1 MVAFLATHSFGR
13 DEVGV
18 LEDGEVLHHGEASDL
33 REEGD
38 ELADALSVA
47 DEQGVEDGTSRRVGE
62 GPEDGLIGGHELQY
76 VTKRSHVKRPYDFA
90 MTSLVLRRA
99 RIVPIGGVRTPETP
113 ETLATPKVP
122 KAPKAPEAVDLRI
135 VGDRVVDVAPH
146 LRPAA
151 GDEVLDAD
159 GRWLIPG
166 LWDQHVHLGQWAAT
180 ADRLDLSDTASPQD
194 AVRRVAAEIGAR
206 RGGVG
211 DAVIQGFGHRT
222 AAWDRQPTVAE
233 LDAVSGDI
241 PVVLI
246 SGDAHHGWLNS
257 AALRLLDVPPREG
270 VVEENEWFPV
280 FARLD
285 EATTTAQGRRA
296 AYAKVLASAV
306 RRGVVGVR
314 EFEWADNATD
324 WAQRSDSGL
333 AVVRVRT
340 ATYAAGL
347 ADIIAAGC
355 RSGDVL
361 DRAGLITMGP
371 LKIISDGSLN
381 TRTAFCNDAY
391 VGDDVLEFPRGRAN
405 NSPEELAE
413 LLARATQNGLDVA
426 VHAIGDAAVS
436 IALDAFSHTGAR
448 GSIEHAQLVAP
459 ADVARMARLGVV
471 ASVQPAHLLDDR
483 DVTDQCWPDRAD
495 RCFALHSMVSAGVTL
510 ALGSDA
516 PVAPLD
522 PWEAMAA
529 AVHRTA
535 DDREEWNAAETITV
549 EQSLAASVDGA
560 SSVAAGSLADLVLL
574 DSDPYAGGASGAGAA
589 AHLRSM
595 RAGATIVAGVPHA
608 ALD

>member
-1 MVAFLATHSFGR
+1 
-13 DEVGV
+13 
-18 LEDGEVLHHGEASDL
+18 
-33 REEGD
+33 
-38 ELADALSVA
+38 
-47 DEQGVEDGTSRRVGE
+47 
-62 GPEDGLIGGHELQY
+62 
-76 VTKRSHVKRPYDFA
+76 
-90 MTSLVLRRA
+90 MTSLLLRRV
-99 RIVPIGGVRTPETP
+99 RIVRIGDGP
-113 ETLATPKVP
+113 
-122 KAPKAPEAVDLRI
+122 APEGEVDLRI
-135 VGDRVVDVAPH
+135 VGDRVVELAPR
-146 LRPAA
+146 LQPSAS
-151 GDEVLDAD
+151 DEVLDAE

-180 ADRLDLSDTASPQD
+180 AGRLDLSSTTSPEA
-194 AVRRVAAEIGAR
+194 AVRLIAAEVGSR
-206 RGGVG
+206 RGGAP
-211 DAVIQGFGHRT
+211 DTVIQGFGHRA

-233 LDAVSGDI
+233 LDEVSGDI

-257 AALRLLDVPPREG
+257 AALRLLDVPPRDG

-285 EATTTAQGRRA
+285 EATMTAEGRRT
-296 AYAKVLASAV
+296 AYAKVLDAAV

-324 WAQRSDSGL
+324 WAERSDSGL

-347 ADIIAAGC
+347 ADTIAAGR

-381 TRTAFCNDAY
+381 TRTAFCYDPY

-405 NSPEELAE
+405 NSPEELGE
-413 LLARATQNGLDVA
+413 LLELATRNGLEVA
-426 VHAIGDAAVS
+426 VHAIGDAAVG
-436 IALDAFSHTGAR
+436 IALDAFSGTGAR
-448 GSIEHAQLVAP
+448 GTIEHAQLVAP
-459 ADVARMARLGVV
+459 ADVERMAALGVV

-483 DVTDQCWPDRAD
+483 DVTHQCWPDRAD
-495 RCFALHSMVSAGVTL
+495 RCFALRSMLEAGVNL
-510 ALGSDA
+510 VLGSDA

-529 AVHRTA
+529 AVHRSG
-535 DDREEWNAAETITV
+535 DEREEWNAAETITV
-549 EQSLAASVDGA
+549 AQALAASVDGA
-560 SSVAAGSLADLVLL
+560 GTIGVGSLADLALL
-574 DSDPYAGGASGAGAA
+574 DADPGAQGSTGAAVA

-595 RAGATIVAGVPHA
+595 QVAATIVAGRVVQRSY
-608 ALD
+608 